1 MLENLNKYQILLASK
16 SPRRRQL
23 LEELRIQFSTI
34 SLGGLEETYPESLP
48 AEEVPLFLANLKAEA
63 YRPRMIGNEL
73 IITADTVV
81 VCGGKVLGKPKDE
94 EEAFKMLSAMS
105 GKEHQ
110 VLTGVAVMTSD
121 RTESF
126 VSKTDVRF
134 AELSEKEI
142 RYYVSNFQ
150 PFDKAGAYGIQEWI
164 GCVAVEGIHGS
175 FYNVMGLPVH
185 ALYQVLKNF

>member
-1 MLENLNKYQILLASK
+1 M
-16 SPRRRQL
+16 
-23 LEELRIQFSTI
+23 EELRIQFSTI